1 LQSQVTDSTETNK
14 ISSARKKRLLVLG
27 LILLGIVVSAPFWG
41 QGLWID
47 FCQQRAEQNLLARE
61 PERALEWITS
71 AARFDE
77 SNPRTALLKARAL
90 RKAHDVEGAY
100 AALKSYYE
108 LEGATPAFQQEQWL
122 LKAQVGDNSDLQ
134 AHLSEILIEPE
145 GSVQDICE
153 TYVNSCILNYQFDDA
168 LQILKL
174 WEADFPTD
182 PLPNFMRGKMYEH
195 NLAWEAAST
204 EYEAALSKDPGFA
217 PAAYSLGRIQLTL
230 KKTEAALEYFQ
241 RAVQNTDQPWPAQ
254 VGVARCLRLLN
265 RNAESKALLEQVL
278 QEDPEKLQKSYQA
291 LGDHKVLA
299 LSSPQQEMAKLELA
313 EKNYEVALKWLEP
326 AARANPL
333 DLGIKNS
340 LVQVYSRLGRKEE
353 AKELGQ
359 LIKETNQVLAEIP
372 NLLERVQANPGD
384 VELRFEIGSKYLKYV
399 SEEQGVVWLNS
410 VLQYQPDHWGAH
422 QALANYYEQNLSRGA
437 SFERLAKLHRE
448 RAQALAAQQNQVTP
462 LSRDENSEKTETPEQ
477 PVESSQP

>member
-1 LQSQVTDSTETNK
+1 MTDSTETNRK
-14 ISSARKKRLLVLG
+14 FSARKKRLLVLV
-27 LILLGIVVSAPFWG
+27 LVLLGGVCSAPFWG
-41 QGLWID
+41 RGLWID
-47 FCQQRAEQNLLARE
+47 FCQQRAEQNLLARD
-61 PERALEWITS
+61 PENALQWLDS
-71 AARFDE
+71 AARFDAD
-77 SNPRTALLKARAL
+77 NPQTILLKARAL
-90 RKAHDVEGAY
+90 RKAHDVEAAY
-100 AALKSYYE
+100 ATLKQYYE

-145 GSVQDICE
+145 GSIQDICE

-195 NLAWEAAST
+195 NLVWEAAGT

-230 KKTEAALEYFQ
+230 KKTEAALQYFQ
-241 RAVQNTDQPWPAQ
+241 RAVENTDQPWPAQ

-265 RNAESKALLEQVL
+265 RNAEAKALLEQVL
-278 QEDPEKLQKSYQA
+278 QADPETLQKAYQA
-291 LGDHKVLA
+291 LGDHKAQA
-299 LSSPQQEMAKLELA
+299 LSEPQQEMAKLELG
-313 EKNYEVALKWLEP
+313 EKNYEAALKWLEP

-340 LVQVYSRLGRKEE
+340 LMLVYSRLGRKEE
-353 AKELGQ
+353 ARKLGEVV
-359 LIKETNQVLAEIP
+359 KETNVVLAEIP
-372 NLLERVQANPGD
+372 KLLDRVQENPGD
-384 VELRFEIGSKYLKYV
+384 AELRFEIGQKYLKYV

-410 VLQYQPDHWGAH
+410 VLQYQPDHRGAH

-437 SFERLAKLHRE
+437 SFERLAKVHRQ
-448 RAQALAAQQNQVTP
+448 RARELAAQQNQAKP
-462 LSRDENSEKTETPEQ
+462 RASEEKSEKAETPEK
-477 PVESSQP
+477 PVESSEP